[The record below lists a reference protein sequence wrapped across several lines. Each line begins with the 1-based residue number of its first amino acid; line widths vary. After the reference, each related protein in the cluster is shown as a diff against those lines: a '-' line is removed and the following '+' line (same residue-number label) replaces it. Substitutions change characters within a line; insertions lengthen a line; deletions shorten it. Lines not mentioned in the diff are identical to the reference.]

1 MKSEN
6 NVLGRKVDNMDQR
19 LNKHESGQ
27 RAILEQMMK
36 MQQDFKVQGV
46 PI

>member
-1 MKSEN
+1 
-6 NVLGRKVDNMDQR
+6 MDQR

-36 MQQDFKVQGV
+36 MQQDFKVQSAVYQYKQDYKVQGV
-46 PI
+46 QI